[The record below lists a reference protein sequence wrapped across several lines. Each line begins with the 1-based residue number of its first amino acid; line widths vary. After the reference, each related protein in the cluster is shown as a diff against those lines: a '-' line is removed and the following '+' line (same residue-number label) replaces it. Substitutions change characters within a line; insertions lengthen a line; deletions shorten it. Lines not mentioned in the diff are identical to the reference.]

1 MTRVI
6 LKYCKLKNR
15 TAVLHNHN
23 RKSKWRD
30 WNERN
35 VLLQKLSKR
44 KNGKFTRME
53 SLQENGEIILRLNFE
68 HATLWKI
75 TYEKPLKAQV
85 ITGGLK
91 FHHMI
96 IRISNSLRNFIL
108 TIANFGTLLTY
119 MQNRS
124 RWTTLRVSNT
134 LNNSSVHQYHH
145 QWFL

>member
-1 MTRVI
+1 M
-6 LKYCKLKNR
+6 
-15 TAVLHNHN
+15 
-23 RKSKWRD
+23 
-30 WNERN
+30 
-35 VLLQKLSKR
+35 
-44 KNGKFTRME
+44 
-53 SLQENGEIILRLNFE
+53 
-68 HATLWKI
+68 
-75 TYEKPLKAQV
+75 YEKPLKAQV

-124 RWTTLRVSNT
+124 RWTTLRASNT

-145 QWFL
+145 QWFLQPCQIMMQIQITLNCFKYVIRATKVHSTKIQVFDSKTYFVDKNYKKLLNLKKRSNFFSKVQKAKRRRWCK

>member
-1 MTRVI
+1 M
-6 LKYCKLKNR
+6 
-15 TAVLHNHN
+15 
-23 RKSKWRD
+23 
-30 WNERN
+30 
-35 VLLQKLSKR
+35 
-44 KNGKFTRME
+44 
-53 SLQENGEIILRLNFE
+53 
-68 HATLWKI
+68 
-75 TYEKPLKAQV
+75 
-85 ITGGLK
+85 GGLK

-145 QWFL
+145 QWFLQPCQIMMQIQITLNCFKYVIRATKVHSTTIQVFDSKTYFVDKNYKKLLNLKKRSNFFSKVQKAKRRRWCK